1 VELNNSPPALL
12 PKLYSTARCYH
23 SVFGSMLGGGRFR
36 RIIKR
41 KVKLKGMG
49 GGAWP
54 SPCPIIGTPPLRS
67 PAIEIESRQLIK
79 LAPISDTNLASTSRG
94 ASGAPPPPLTR
105 VWERRALSPYFIF
118 LEEKKAPTNRLQS
131 IMDFCDF
138 PSSVKSQQSR
148 WSRTAFASHSESFC
162 KSL

>member
-1 VELNNSPPALL
+1 
-12 PKLYSTARCYH
+12 
-23 SVFGSMLGGGRFR
+23 
-36 RIIKR
+36 
-41 KVKLKGMG
+41 MG

-54 SPCPIIGTPPLRS
+54 LPCPIIGTPPLRS

-118 LEEKKAPTNRLQS
+118 LEKKKAPTNRPEHNGLLRFPIQCQIPAIPLVQNCICLTFRVILQ
-131 IMDFCDF
+131 
-138 PSSVKSQQSR
+138 
-148 WSRTAFASHSESFC
+148 
-162 KSL
+162 KSLTIA

>member
-1 VELNNSPPALL
+1 
-12 PKLYSTARCYH
+12 
-23 SVFGSMLGGGRFR
+23 
-36 RIIKR
+36 
-41 KVKLKGMG
+41 MG

-105 VWERRALSPYFIF
+105 VWEEGHF
-118 LEEKKAPTNRLQS
+118 LL
-131 IMDFCDF
+131 ILFF
-138 PSSVKSQQSR
+138 
-148 WSRTAFASHSESFC
+148 
-162 KSL
+162 